1 MLNAYDNNVESK
13 FVSVLAG
20 PLRSVVGLSDD
31 EISQL
36 ADYFRAQDGRVL
48 YHQLCQII
56 HGEGE
61 TIISIQCNIES
72 LPIRYDGATHPY
84 AVDPYVVA
92 TFPHSVASSSY
103 AVAAYVIALRA
114 TY

>member
-1 MLNAYDNNVESK
+1 MANILRLKIKWRHLISSFVQSNVLLMTVLCARAESK

-20 PLRSVVGLSDD
+20 PLRAVVGLSGA
-31 EISQL
+31 EIAQV

-61 TIISIQCNIES
+61 RDTTHNIYY
-72 LPIRYDGATHPY
+72 LDVKNYLIC
-84 AVDPYVVA
+84 
-92 TFPHSVASSSY
+92 
-103 AVAAYVIALRA
+103 
-114 TY
+114 